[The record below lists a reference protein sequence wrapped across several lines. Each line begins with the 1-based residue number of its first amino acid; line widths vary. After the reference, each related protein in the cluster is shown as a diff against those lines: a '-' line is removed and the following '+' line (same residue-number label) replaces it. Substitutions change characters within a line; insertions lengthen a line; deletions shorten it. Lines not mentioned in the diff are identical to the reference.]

1 MVSAVLFLLLQLQ
14 NGILL
19 PSLRPA
25 LPFLD
30 LHGVMRLEFHQ
41 SVMEELRERL
51 LQRIREIASG
61 SDKNKYKLLN
71 ELLAKSFAVIRVKEL
86 RPVIM
91 CLLQH
96 LPKIEREYLLVIVQD
111 RELYMEAPVE
121 VKQHIWQDNQALFG
135 DEVSPLLSRY
145 VMH

>member
-1 MVSAVLFLLLQLQ
+1 LQ

-30 LHGVMRLEFHQ
+30 LHGIMRLEFHQ
-41 SVMEELRERL
+41 SVMEELRDRL
-51 LQRIREIASG
+51 LQRIREIAAG
-61 SDKNKYKLLN
+61 TDKAQSHKMLG
-71 ELLAKSFAVIRVKEL
+71 ELLTKSFPVIRVRQL

-96 LPKIEREYLLVIVQD
+96 MPRIKHEYLAAVVAD
-111 RELYMEAPVE
+111 RDLYTEAPVE

-135 DEVSPLLSRY
+135 DEVSPLLGRS
-145 VMH
+145 VFI